1 MEDGE
6 CHLQL
11 VVGINTDSIRTL
23 RIRQFLLCFLLK
35 KKTHQKTQTWKKKEK
50 GEKHTIKLI
59 KKRPKMN
66 DPYKI

>member
-1 MEDGE
+1 MEDAE

-11 VVGINTDSIRTL
+11 VVGINTEGIRTL
-23 RIRQFLLCFLLK
+23 RIRQFLRFLLK

-50 GEKHTIKLI
+50 GEKHNIKLI